1 MTTAELLLTLRS
13 VRHIGLPCIACKGG
27 VGQQSTLSGWQNDG
41 VLVGDVLALGE
52 VAQQDLDR
60 ALALLLHHHGE
71 QFAAVDVAVQ
81 QSAVPQAPPSLVAA
95 VNDL

>member
-1 MTTAELLLTLRS
+1 
-13 VRHIGLPCIACKGG
+13 
-27 VGQQSTLSGWQNDG
+27 
-41 VLVGDVLALGE
+41 VLALGE